1 MQNWNARVL
10 ATEGRQVG
18 ARKTEQEII
27 PKANAPVVNPASGV
41 GSTGPVLPGVDPALN
56 TAASPQRVGVPD
68 LSKPAGGVSPEVWQ
82 QVAAPM
88 ATKAMEALQ
97 NATPQF
103 ALALKTIDLVRNHP
117 GMPLGTGATAGL
129 ADKLFGTDVYNFDV
143 ARKQLLGENFMA
155 GYSTLRG
162 GGSISNAEGTKTEQ
176 ARARLAAPQ
185 SKEAFQRGLDDLE
198 TSVRSDLEQV
208 QRRMR
213 VPVTAWQRGPNDAYA
228 PDVGSVDT
236 RINKDPNKLYEYIG
250 GNPGLDSSY
259 RDYRPG
265 GR

>member
-1 MQNWNARVL
+1 
-10 ATEGRQVG
+10 
-18 ARKTEQEII
+18 
-27 PKANAPVVNPASGV
+27 
-41 GSTGPVLPGVDPALN
+41 
-56 TAASPQRVGVPD
+56 
-68 LSKPAGGVSPEVWQ
+68 
-82 QVAAPM
+82 
-88 ATKAMEALQ
+88 MEALQ

-117 GMPLGTGATAGL
+117 GLALGTGATAGL
-129 ADKLFGTDVYNFDV
+129 ADKLFGTNVYNFDA
-143 ARKQLLGENFMA
+143 ARKQLLGENFMS

-162 GGSISNAEGTKTEQ
+162 GGSISNVEGTKAEQ